1 MIAATWSAI
10 TKPAPMMAARIWA
23 TNRVRAGPIRRNSRM
38 VTAIA
43 IAAADRPIATTTP
56 NAASQRAP
64 PPNTSTSMK
73 GVENSSAIT
82 VMASAI
88 AAMRT
93 ENRLASVAGEDMMRS
108 RSARA

>member
-1 MIAATWSAI
+1 MIAAT
-10 TKPAPMMAARIWA
+10 IWA
-23 TNRVRAGPIRRNSRM
+23 TKRVRAGPIRRNNRM

-56 NAASQRAP
+56 KAASHRAP
-64 PPNTSTSMK
+64 PPITSTSMN
-73 GVENSSAIT
+73 GVENNSAIAVT
-82 VMASAI
+82 VSAI

-93 ENRLASVAGEDMMRS
+93 ENRFASVAGDDMMRS